1 MTPFFCDSYNVNP
14 DKGIILKAAVLRER
28 VTGKVSDF
36 GPLFEYTVKLV
47 LLTSF
52 LELVLYRLV
61 SRLGMH
67 LSKMAADHP
76 WITPTFT
83 ALTEVG
89 TWLLNIVAVLLFLA
103 LTVALINRW
112 GDPEASRLS
121 TLGNV
126 GTVLL
131 LLLTVVFLVVQPGML
146 GAIVYNGL
154 TLLVLT
160 AFVSEYAMTHRE
172 PAQRV
177 LAGTYYLGV
186 SGWLYYQIVSSIYS
200 LMGTI
205 AAPPLVYE
213 SHRAGEALMVL
224 ASFFVFVA
232 YGKSKSLSLRT
243 KNRRQRNRAIWFWST
258 TGIIFSAL
266 LVADY
271 VLDLYNPTL
280 ASTIRQAS
288 QGIGWIF
295 QFGMG
300 YTFYL
305 PFAVYVGGL
314 LFWSY
319 TVVKLLMIGRLAGY
333 GIGLMFIAG
342 YALLFSNLTLMVIL
356 GVMLLALDRVK
367 PAVAESVPA
376 AAGPVVPASEG
387 LLHGQA

>member
-1 MTPFFCDSYNVNP
+1 MADSMGVVM
-14 DKGIILKAAVLRER
+14 KATALSER

-52 LELVLYRLV
+52 LELVLYRLA

-89 TWLLNIVAVLLFLA
+89 AWLLNIVAVLLFLA
-103 LTVALINRW
+103 LTLTLINRW
-112 GDPEASRLS
+112 GGPETSRLS
-121 TLGNV
+121 KLGSV
-126 GTVLL
+126 GAALL
-131 LLLTVVFLVVQPGML
+131 LLLTVMFLIVQPGMP
-146 GAIVYNGL
+146 GAIIYNGL

-160 AFVSEYAMTHRE
+160 AFVWEYVTAHPE
-172 PAQRV
+172 PAQRA
-177 LAGTYYLGV
+177 LAVTYYLGV
-186 SGWLYYQIVSSIYS
+186 SGWLYYQIVSTIYS
-200 LMGTI
+200 LMGAI
-205 AAPPLVYE
+205 ASPPLVYE
-213 SHRAGEALMVL
+213 SHRVGEALMVL

-243 KNRRQRNRAIWFWST
+243 KNRRQRNRAMWFWSM

-266 LVADY
+266 LIADY
-271 VLDLYNPTL
+271 ALDLYNPAL
-280 ASTIRQAS
+280 ASAVRQAS

-314 LFWSY
+314 LCWSY

-342 YALLFSNLTLMVIL
+342 YALLFSNLTLMVVL
-356 GVMLLALDRVK
+356 GVMLLALDRVR
-367 PAVAESVPA
+367 PTAVESVPA
-376 AAGPVVPASEG
+376 SAGPVMPESNG
-387 LLHGQA
+387 LLPGQA

>member
-1 MTPFFCDSYNVNP
+1 M
-14 DKGIILKAAVLRER
+14 KAAALSER

-36 GPLFEYTVKLV
+36 GPLFEYAVKLV
-47 LLTSF
+47 LLTAF
-52 LELVLYRLV
+52 LELVLYRLA

-89 TWLLNIVAVLLFLA
+89 TWLLNIVAVLLFLV
-103 LTVALINRW
+103 LTLTMINRW
-112 GDPEASRLS
+112 GGPETGRLGK
-121 TLGNV
+121 LGSV
-126 GTVLL
+126 GTALL

-160 AFVSEYAMTHRE
+160 AFVSEYVVTHRE
-172 PAQRV
+172 PAQRMM
-177 LAGTYYLGV
+177 AATYYLGV
-186 SGWLYYQIVSSIYS
+186 SGWLYYQIVSTIYS

-243 KNRRQRNRAIWFWST
+243 KNRRQRNRAVWFWST

-271 VLDLYNPTL
+271 ALDLYNPTL
-280 ASTIRQAS
+280 ASTVRQAS

-314 LFWSY
+314 LCWSY

-342 YALLFSNLTLMVIL
+342 YALLFSNLTLMVVL

-367 PAVAESVPA
+367 PTVAESVPT
-376 AAGPVVPASEG
+376 AAGPVMPASDG
-387 LLHGQA
+387 LLPGQA

>member
-1 MTPFFCDSYNVNP
+1 
-14 DKGIILKAAVLRER
+14 
-28 VTGKVSDF
+28 
-36 GPLFEYTVKLV
+36 
-47 LLTSF
+47 
-52 LELVLYRLV
+52 
-61 SRLGMH
+61 
-67 LSKMAADHP
+67 MAADHP

-103 LTVALINRW
+103 LMLTLINRW
-112 GDPEASRLS
+112 GGHETGRLGK
-121 TLGNV
+121 LGTV
-126 GTVLL
+126 GTALL
-131 LLLTVVFLVVQPGML
+131 LLLTVVFLVAQPGML

-154 TLLVLT
+154 TLVVLT
-160 AFVSEYAMTHRE
+160 VFVSEYVMTHRE

-177 LAGTYYLGV
+177 LAVTYYLGV
-186 SGWLYYQIVSSIYS
+186 SGWLYYQIVSTLYS

-243 KNRRQRNRAIWFWST
+243 KNRRQRNRALWFWST

-266 LVADY
+266 LIADY
-271 VLDLYNPTL
+271 ALDLYNPAL
-280 ASTIRQAS
+280 ASAVRQAS

-305 PFAVYVGGL
+305 PFALYVGGL
-314 LFWSY
+314 LCWSY

-342 YALLFSNLTLMVIL
+342 YALLFSNLTLMVVL

-367 PAVAESVPA
+367 PTVAESVPT
-376 AAGPVVPASEG
+376 AAGPVMPASDG
-387 LLHGQA
+387 LLPGQA

>member
-1 MTPFFCDSYNVNP
+1 M
-14 DKGIILKAAVLRER
+14 KAAALSER

-36 GPLFEYTVKLV
+36 GPLFEYAVKLV
-47 LLTSF
+47 LLTAF
-52 LELVLYRLV
+52 LELVLYRLA

-89 TWLLNIVAVLLFLA
+89 TWLLNIVAVLLFLV
-103 LTVALINRW
+103 LTLTMINRW
-112 GDPEASRLS
+112 GGPETGRLGK
-121 TLGNV
+121 LGSV

-160 AFVSEYAMTHRE
+160 AFVSEYVVTHRE
-172 PAQRV
+172 PAQRMM
-177 LAGTYYLGV
+177 AATYYLGV
-186 SGWLYYQIVSSIYS
+186 SGWLYYQIVSTIYS

-271 VLDLYNPTL
+271 ALDLYNPTL
-280 ASTIRQAS
+280 ASTVRQAS

-314 LFWSY
+314 LCWSY

-342 YALLFSNLTLMVIL
+342 YALLFSNLTLMVVL

-367 PAVAESVPA
+367 PTVAESVPT
-376 AAGPVVPASEG
+376 AAGPVMPASDG
-387 LLHGQA
+387 LLPGQA

>member
-1 MTPFFCDSYNVNP
+1 M
-14 DKGIILKAAVLRER
+14 KAAALSER

-36 GPLFEYTVKLV
+36 GPLFEYAVKLV
-47 LLTSF
+47 LLTAF
-52 LELVLYRLV
+52 LELVLYRLA

-89 TWLLNIVAVLLFLA
+89 TWLLNIVAVLLFLV
-103 LTVALINRW
+103 LTLTMINRW
-112 GDPEASRLS
+112 GGPETGRLGK
-121 TLGNV
+121 LGSV
-126 GTVLL
+126 GTALL
-131 LLLTVVFLVVQPGML
+131 LLLTVVFLVVQPSML

-160 AFVSEYAMTHRE
+160 AFVSEYVVTHRE
-172 PAQRV
+172 PAQRMM
-177 LAGTYYLGV
+177 AATYYLGV
-186 SGWLYYQIVSSIYS
+186 SGWLYYQIVSTIYS

-271 VLDLYNPTL
+271 ALDLYNPTL
-280 ASTIRQAS
+280 ASTVRQAS

-314 LFWSY
+314 LCWSY

-342 YALLFSNLTLMVIL
+342 YALLFSNLTLMVVL

-367 PAVAESVPA
+367 PTVAESVPT
-376 AAGPVVPASEG
+376 AAGPVMPASDG
-387 LLHGQA
+387 LLPGQA

>member
-1 MTPFFCDSYNVNP
+1 M
-14 DKGIILKAAVLRER
+14 KAAALSER

-36 GPLFEYTVKLV
+36 GPLFEYAVKLV

-52 LELVLYRLV
+52 LELVLYRLA

-89 TWLLNIVAVLLFLA
+89 TWLLNIVAVLLFLV
-103 LTVALINRW
+103 LTLTMINRW
-112 GDPEASRLS
+112 GGPETGRLGK
-121 TLGNV
+121 LGSV
-126 GTVLL
+126 GTALL

-160 AFVSEYAMTHRE
+160 AFVSEYVMTHRE
-172 PAQRV
+172 PAQRMM
-177 LAGTYYLGV
+177 AATYYLGV
-186 SGWLYYQIVSSIYS
+186 SGWLYYQIVSTIYS

-271 VLDLYNPTL
+271 ALDLYNPTL
-280 ASTIRQAS
+280 ASTVRQAS

-314 LFWSY
+314 LCWSY
-319 TVVKLLMIGRLAGY
+319 TVVRLLMIGRLAGY

-342 YALLFSNLTLMVIL
+342 YALLFSNLTLMVVL

-367 PAVAESVPA
+367 PTVAESVPT
-376 AAGPVVPASEG
+376 AAGPVMPASDG
-387 LLHGQA
+387 LLPGQA

>member
-1 MTPFFCDSYNVNP
+1 MKT
-14 DKGIILKAAVLRER
+14 AALRER

-36 GPLFEYTVKLV
+36 GPLFEYAVKLV

-52 LELVLYRLV
+52 LELVLYRLA

-67 LSKMAADHP
+67 LSKMAAEHP

-89 TWLLNIVAVLLFLA
+89 TWLLNIVAVLLFLV
-103 LTVALINRW
+103 LTLTMINRW
-112 GDPEASRLS
+112 EGPETGRLGK
-121 TLGNV
+121 LGSV
-126 GTVLL
+126 GTALL

-160 AFVSEYAMTHRE
+160 AFVSEYVMTHRE
-172 PAQRV
+172 PAQRMM
-177 LAGTYYLGV
+177 AATYYLGV
-186 SGWLYYQIVSSIYS
+186 SGWLYYQIVSTIYS

-243 KNRRQRNRAIWFWST
+243 KNRRQRNRAIWFWTT

-271 VLDLYNPTL
+271 ALDLYNPTL
-280 ASTIRQAS
+280 ASTVRQAS

-314 LFWSY
+314 LCWSY

-342 YALLFSNLTLMVIL
+342 YALLFSNLTLMVVL

-367 PAVAESVPA
+367 PTVAESVPT
-376 AAGPVVPASEG
+376 AAGPVMPASDG
-387 LLHGQA
+387 LLPGQA

>member
-1 MTPFFCDSYNVNP
+1 M
-14 DKGIILKAAVLRER
+14 KAASLNER
-28 VTGKVSDF
+28 FTGKISDF

-47 LLTSF
+47 LLASF

-103 LTVALINRW
+103 IILTMINRW
-112 GDPEASRLS
+112 GGTETSRLLR
-121 TLGNV
+121 LGMA
-126 GTVLL
+126 GTALL
-131 LLLTVVFLVVQPGML
+131 LVLTIVFLVVQPGML
-146 GAIVYNGL
+146 GAVIYNGL
-154 TLLVLT
+154 TLMVLT
-160 AFVSEYAMTHRE
+160 LFVSEYVMSHQE
-172 PAQRV
+172 PAQRL
-177 LAGTYYLGV
+177 LAATYLGV
-186 SGWLYYQIVSSIYS
+186 SGWLYYQIVSTMYS
-200 LMGTI
+200 LTGTL

-213 SHRAGEALMVL
+213 SHRMGEALMVV
-224 ASFFVFVA
+224 ASFFVFVV
-232 YGKSKSLSLRT
+232 YGKGKSLSLRT
-243 KNRRQRNRAIWFWST
+243 KNRQQRNRAIWFWST
-258 TGIIFSAL
+258 SGVIFSAL

-271 VLDLYNPTL
+271 LLDLYNPTV
-280 ASTIRQAS
+280 ASAFRQAS

-305 PFAVYVGGL
+305 PFAVYVGGVL
-314 LFWSY
+314 CWSY
-319 TVVKLLMIGRLAGY
+319 TVIKLLMMGRLAGY

-356 GVMLLALDRVK
+356 GVLLLALDRVK
-367 PAVAESVPA
+367 PTLAETASTRTGSVM
-376 AAGPVVPASEG
+376 PASEG
-387 LLHGQA
+387 LMTGQA

>member
-1 MTPFFCDSYNVNP
+1 MGMVM
-14 DKGIILKAAVLRER
+14 KAAALSER
-28 VTGKVSDF
+28 FTGKISDF
-36 GPLFEYTVKLV
+36 GPLFEYTIKLV

-67 LSKMAADHP
+67 LSKLAADHP

-103 LTVALINRW
+103 LALTLINRW
-112 GDPEASRLS
+112 GGPDTGWLS
-121 TLGNV
+121 KLGSA
-126 GTVLL
+126 GTTLL

-160 AFVSEYAMTHRE
+160 VFVSEYAMTHRE

-177 LAGTYYLGV
+177 LAATYYLGV
-186 SGWLYYQIVSSIYS
+186 SGWLYYQIVSTIYS
-200 LMGTI
+200 VMGTI

-213 SHRAGEALMVL
+213 SHRMGEALMVL

-232 YGKSKSLSLRT
+232 YGKSRSLSLRT
-243 KNRRQRNRAIWFWST
+243 RNRRQRKRAIWFWST
-258 TGIIFSAL
+258 AGVIFSGL
-266 LVADY
+266 IVADY
-271 VLDLYNPTL
+271 LLDIYNPAF
-280 ASTIRQAS
+280 ASAFRQAS

-305 PFAVYVGGL
+305 PFALYVGGL
-314 LFWSY
+314 LCWSY
-319 TVVKLLMIGRLAGY
+319 TVVKLLMMGRPAGY

-342 YALLFSNLTLMVIL
+342 YALLFSNLTLMVVL
-356 GVMLLALDRVK
+356 GVLLLTLDRVK
-367 PAVAESVPA
+367 PTAAEAVST
-376 AAGPVVPASEG
+376 AAGPLMPEPDG
-387 LLHGQA
+387 LITGRA

>member
-1 MTPFFCDSYNVNP
+1 M
-14 DKGIILKAAVLRER
+14 AVPVGMVMKTASLSER
-28 VTGKVSDF
+28 ITGRVSDF

-83 ALTEVG
+83 VLTEVG

-103 LTVALINRW
+103 LTLTMVNRW
-112 GDPEASRLS
+112 GGRDTSKLVKMGIAGAAL
-121 TLGNV
+121 LLFL
-126 GTVLL
+126 TVLL
-131 LLLTVVFLVVQPGML
+131 LVVQPGML
-146 GAIVYNGL
+146 GAIIYNGL

-160 AFVSEYAMTHRE
+160 LFVSEYVITHRE
-172 PAQRV
+172 PAQRI
-177 LAGTYYLGV
+177 LAATYYLGV
-186 SGWLYYQIVSSIYS
+186 SGWLYYQIISTAYS
-200 LMGTI
+200 LAGTL

-224 ASFFVFVA
+224 ASYLVFVA
-232 YGKSKSLSLRT
+232 YGSSKSLSLRT
-243 KNRRQRNRAIWFWST
+243 TNRRQRNRAIWFWST
-258 TGIIFSAL
+258 TGIIFTAL
-266 LVADY
+266 IVADY
-271 VLDLYNPTL
+271 FLDLYSPAF
-280 ASTIRQAS
+280 ASAFRQAS

-314 LFWSY
+314 LCWSY
-319 TVVKLLMIGRLAGY
+319 TVIKLVMTGRLAGY

-342 YALLFSNLTLMVIL
+342 YALLFSNLTLMVVL
-356 GVMLLALDRVK
+356 GVMLLALDRAK
-367 PAVAESVPA
+367 A
-376 AAGPVVPASEG
+376 AATEAVSTTAGPMMPATDG
-387 LLHGQA
+387 LITGRA

>member
-1 MTPFFCDSYNVNP
+1 MKT
-14 DKGIILKAAVLRER
+14 AALGER
-28 VTGKVSDF
+28 MTGKVSDF

-47 LLTSF
+47 FLTSF

-103 LTVALINRW
+103 LTLTLINQW
-112 GDPEASRLS
+112 GRPNTSRFS
-121 TLGNV
+121 KLGAV
-126 GTVLL
+126 GTALL
-131 LLLTVVFLVVQPGML
+131 LLLTMVFLVVQPGML

-160 AFVSEYAMTHRE
+160 MFVSEYVMTHRE

-177 LAGTYYLGV
+177 LAVTYYLGV
-186 SGWLYYQIVSSIYS
+186 SGWLYYQIVSTTYS
-200 LMGTI
+200 LMDAIT
-205 AAPPLVYE
+205 APPLVYE
-213 SHRAGEALMVL
+213 SHRVGEALMVL

-243 KNRRQRNRAIWFWST
+243 KNRRQRNRAMWFWST
-258 TGIIFSAL
+258 AGIIFSSL
-266 LVADY
+266 LVTDY
-271 VLDLYNPTL
+271 VLDLYNPAL

-314 LFWSY
+314 LCWSY

-333 GIGLMFIAG
+333 GIGLMFISG
-342 YALLFSNLTLMVIL
+342 YALLFSNLTLMVVL

-367 PAVAESVPA
+367 PTAAESVPA
-376 AAGPVVPASEG
+376 SAGSVMPESDG
-387 LLHGQA
+387 LLPGQA